1 MEKFKMN
8 RHRYTGRRRRHNGTL
23 VPAGAGAL
31 HIRPFIVQN
40 LFTNSKSGL
49 LCGHERMQEW
59 GGGLR
64 GWEIQDQGEWETVTG
79 DLARLRERVE
89 K

>member
-1 MEKFKMN
+1 MN

-49 LCGHERMQEW
+49 LCGHERMQE
-59 GGGLR
+59 
-64 GWEIQDQGEWETVTG
+64 
-79 DLARLRERVE
+79 
-89 K
+89 